1 MTLFCDFQL
10 ELFLSSFC
18 VNLYCV
24 SALALFKVLKSV
36 YIFDTHHVIIS
47 RFYLNALVW
56 TYCYQF
62 RLFTLSLLL
71 FKISYHIILV

>member
-10 ELFLSSFC
+10 LLFLSSFC

-36 YIFDTHHVIIS
+36 YIFNTYHVIIS
-47 RFYLNALVW
+47 RFYLNALVRI
-56 TYCYQF
+56 YCYQF
-62 RLFTLSLLL
+62 RLFTL
-71 FKISYHIILV
+71 